1 MYLKDF
7 RKAGHT
13 PSLVSAFLHFDV
25 SFMIWVMIGSL
36 AVFIGQEY
44 HLSAAETAFMAAI
57 PILGGSVFRII
68 LGLLTDRFGPKLVG
82 TYSMFFVLIPLAA
95 GWLLVNSYS
104 SILMVAPLLGVAGAS
119 FAVALPMASRWY
131 PPQYQGLAMGI
142 AGAGNSG
149 TVMANLFAPR
159 LAQAFGWHSVFGLAM
174 IPVLIVALLFAFL
187 AKDAPN
193 RPPAP
198 SPKQYL
204 QLLRKG
210 DLWAFCL
217 LYSVTFGGFVGL
229 STFLPIFFFDQ
240 YHLNKID
247 AGNFAALC
255 VFSGS
260 LFRPMGGFLSDKF
273 GGIKMLSLIYAVVG
287 TLFVIIGTLPPLTF
301 ATFGLFL
308 VMAMLGMG
316 NGAVF
321 QLVPQRFRLEI
332 GIVTGIVGA
341 AGGLGGFFL
350 PTVLGYFKDLAGT
363 YAIGFFAFAALT
375 VVCLGLLLVV
385 RTNWLSSW
393 AMVHLGRRNQ
403 PAAVKTSPV
412 DLRAELE

>member
-25 SFMIWVMIGSL
+25 SFMIWVMLGSL

-44 HLSAAETAFMAAI
+44 HLSASEKAFMAAV
-57 PILGGSVFRII
+57 PVLGGSFFRVI
-68 LGLLTDRFGPKLVG
+68 LGLLTDRFGPKIVG
-82 TYSMFFVLIPLAA
+82 TFSMFFVLVPLAA
-95 GWLLVNSYS
+95 GWLLVDSYT
-104 SILMVAPLLGVAGAS
+104 SILLIAPLLGVAGAS

-149 TVMANLFAPR
+149 TVLANLFAPR
-159 LAQAFGWHSVFGLAM
+159 LAEALGWHAVFGLAM
-174 IPVLIVALLFAFL
+174 LPVLAVALLFAFM

-198 SPKQYL
+198 TPKQYFN
-204 QLLRKG
+204 LLGKR

-229 STFLPIFFFDQ
+229 STFLPIFFNDQ
-240 YHLNKID
+240 YHLSKID

-260 LFRPMGGFLSDKF
+260 LFRPIGGFLSDKF
-273 GGIKMLSLIYAVVG
+273 GGIKMLSFIYAAVG
-287 TLFVIIGTLPPLTF
+287 TLFVVSGTLPPFGL
-301 ATFGLFL
+301 ATLGLFL
-308 VMAMLGMG
+308 VMALLGMG

-321 QLVPQRFRLEI
+321 QLVPQRFRAEI

-350 PTVLGYFKDLAGT
+350 PTVLGFFKDMAGT
-363 YAIGFFAFAALT
+363 YAIGFFAFATLT

-385 RTNWLSSW
+385 RGNWLSGW
-393 AMVHLGRRNQ
+393 AAVYLAGEKQ
-403 PAAVKTSPV
+403 PAGMLPRSELKT
-412 DLRAELE
+412 ELE